1 MHFIRHSPEESET
14 NLGGNPLHF
23 SGPAGRCCRL
33 FAATRLFAGRTMFV
47 TEKPTHGAFPPHPV
61 DLPGRVKI
69 LADAMDQFHDLHY
82 SEDRFLLLRRR

>member
-1 MHFIRHSPEESET
+1 
-14 NLGGNPLHF
+14 
-23 SGPAGRCCRL
+23 
-33 FAATRLFAGRTMFV
+33 MFV